1 MCRGGIGIK
10 LIAESG
16 SVKTACE
23 AIIWGFHCQNEGCW
37 GYFNSRVPRVA
48 WFSPSTRAY
57 NGRVIDVNDWL
68 VFPFA
73 NWFPCSWFNS
83 HLFRFFLSHSLSLFL
98 ILSLSS
104 RLFNNSSSLSKHVD
118 AFTNTYIIQ
127 FRHASISLEGKYDI
141 EVMSES
147 IDLNLTSVY
156 MRGTFLPAKPWLVKN
171 LRRTLHLILEDLSL
185 SVYQLRSQE
194 DKVRAGRLF

>member
-1 MCRGGIGIK
+1 MSTIDWYS
-10 LIAESG
+10 LLL
-16 SVKTACE
+16 T
-23 AIIWGFHCQNEGCW
+23 GFHARDLIHT
-37 GYFNSRVPRVA
+37 YSD
-48 WFSPSTRAY
+48 S
-57 NGRVIDVNDWL
+57 
-68 VFPFA
+68 
-73 NWFPCSWFNS
+73 
-83 HLFRFFLSHSLSLFL
+83 FFLTLSLFL